1 MILFLLKELCSIT
14 IILLRLNPIDY
25 IFSASGLSPRQRSA
39 ARKTQGRQAQGDG
52 QVPQESRRSTHRG
65 SGDDRYK
72 RDNSVD
78 ETDALPE
85 EDDSTQNNPDSDS
98 DEVSE
103 QEAPSSQNNPG
114 SDSDVMSEDEAIA
127 AEGRLNSVSEER
139 ESEEEMGGE
148 RLVGLGENR
157 ESSRREEDSEAQ
169 RETRS
174 RAGNPSHDHSV
185 ASVSRKR
192 LDNSRY
198 SKDSQ
203 DMSMLRSSPKKRGG
217 LQTNR
222 GNNPTPHSPVKR
234 VKQTS
239 QPAEAPD
246 QSVIQVSV
254 CRYVGV
260 LRNELFIDH

>member
-1 MILFLLKELCSIT
+1 MIDI
-14 IILLRLNPIDY
+14 
-25 IFSASGLSPRQRSA
+25 ASGLSPRQRSA
-39 ARKTQGRQAQGDG
+39 RKTDGRQAQGDG

-78 ETDALPE
+78 ESAALPE

-103 QEAPSSQNNPG
+103 QEALSSQNNPG

-127 AEGRLNSVSEER
+127 AEGRLNSVYEER
-139 ESEEEMGGE
+139 ESVEEMGGE
-148 RLVGLGENR
+148 RLVGFGEYR
-157 ESSRREEDSEAQ
+157 ESSRREEDSKAQ
-169 RETRS
+169 LGTRS
-174 RAGNPSHDHSV
+174 RAGKPSHGHSV

-192 LDNSRY
+192 SDNSRY
-198 SKDSQ
+198 SKERK
-203 DMSMLRSSPKKRGG
+203 DMSIFRTSPEKREA
-217 LQTNR
+217 LQTSR
-222 GNNPTPHSPVKR
+222 GNKPTPHSPVKR

-246 QSVIQVSV
+246 QSVIQV
-254 CRYVGV
+254 CR
-260 LRNELFIDH
+260 RNELFVDH

>member
-1 MILFLLKELCSIT
+1 
-14 IILLRLNPIDY
+14 
-25 IFSASGLSPRQRSA
+25 
-39 ARKTQGRQAQGDG
+39 
-52 QVPQESRRSTHRG
+52 
-65 SGDDRYK
+65 
-72 RDNSVD
+72 
-78 ETDALPE
+78 
-85 EDDSTQNNPDSDS
+85 
-98 DEVSE
+98 
-103 QEAPSSQNNPG
+103 
-114 SDSDVMSEDEAIA
+114 MSEDEAIA
-127 AEGRLNSVSEER
+127 AEGSLNSVSEER

-148 RLVGLGENR
+148 RLVGLGEYR

-174 RAGNPSHDHSV
+174 RAGNPSQGHSM

-192 LDNSRY
+192 SDNSRY
-198 SKDSQ
+198 SKESK
-203 DMSMLRSSPKKRGG
+203 DMSIFQTSPEKRGA
-217 LQTNR
+217 LQTSR
-222 GNNPTPHSPVKR
+222 GNKPTPHSPVKR